1 MTIENET
8 SASINELNTDTQRRD
23 GAAEPAVEPAPK
35 AKRPR
40 GFAMMDRERN
50 REVASSGGK
59 AAHAYGLANRFTSD
73 KAREAGKKG
82 GASTSRNREH
92 MAEIGRKGGF
102 AKRGQRRT
110 EPEDVAADDVLTDA
124 AATDAAADVRSGVQA
139 LRNDGESASD
149 MPQVVASPQLEQPG
163 LVEVT
168 PPPQRRPPSRGQRK
182 GR

>member
-1 MTIENET
+1 
-8 SASINELNTDTQRRD
+8 
-23 GAAEPAVEPAPK
+23 
-35 AKRPR
+35 
-40 GFAMMDRERN
+40 MMDRERN

-110 EPEDVAADDVLTDA
+110 EPEDVATNAVVTDAVVTDA
-124 AATDAAADVRSGVQA
+124 ADDVRSGVQA

>member
-1 MTIENET
+1 
-8 SASINELNTDTQRRD
+8 
-23 GAAEPAVEPAPK
+23 
-35 AKRPR
+35 
-40 GFAMMDRERN
+40 MMDRERN

-110 EPEDVAADDVLTDA
+110 EPEDVATNAAVTDA
-124 AATDAAADVRSGVQA
+124 VATDAAADVRSGVQA

-163 LVEVT
+163 LIEVT

>member
-110 EPEDVAADDVLTDA
+110 EPEDVVTDA
-124 AATDAAADVRSGVQA
+124 VATDAVATDAAADVRSGVQA

-163 LVEVT
+163 LIEVT

>member
-110 EPEDVAADDVLTDA
+110 EPEDVATDDVVTDA
-124 AATDAAADVRSGVQA
+124 VATDAAADVRSGVQA

>member
-110 EPEDVAADDVLTDA
+110 EPEDVVTDA
-124 AATDAAADVRSGVQA
+124 VATDAVATDAAADVRSGVQA

-149 MPQVVASPQLEQPG
+149 MPQVVASPQLEQPS

>member
-1 MTIENET
+1 
-8 SASINELNTDTQRRD
+8 
-23 GAAEPAVEPAPK
+23 
-35 AKRPR
+35 
-40 GFAMMDRERN
+40 MMDRERN

-110 EPEDVAADDVLTDA
+110 EPEDVVTDEVAMDA

>member
-1 MTIENET
+1 
-8 SASINELNTDTQRRD
+8 
-23 GAAEPAVEPAPK
+23 
-35 AKRPR
+35 
-40 GFAMMDRERN
+40 MMDRERN

-110 EPEDVAADDVLTDA
+110 EPEDVATNAAVTDAVVTDA
-124 AATDAAADVRSGVQA
+124 ADDVRSGVQA

-163 LVEVT
+163 LIEVT

>member
-110 EPEDVAADDVLTDA
+110 EPEDVVTDEVVTDA
-124 AATDAAADVRSGVQA
+124 VATDAAADVRSGVQA

-163 LVEVT
+163 LIEVT

>member
-1 MTIENET
+1 
-8 SASINELNTDTQRRD
+8 
-23 GAAEPAVEPAPK
+23 
-35 AKRPR
+35 
-40 GFAMMDRERN
+40 MMDRERN

-124 AATDAAADVRSGVQA
+124 VATDAVATDAAADVRLGVQA

>member
-8 SASINELNTDTQRRD
+8 SASINEVNADNQRRD
-23 GAAEPAVEPAPK
+23 GAAEPAVEPAPP

-50 REVASSGGK
+50 RQVASSGGK

-110 EPEDVAADDVLTDA
+110 EPGDVTADDVLTDA
-124 AATDAAADVRSGVQA
+124 VATDAADDVRSGAQA

-149 MPQVVASPQLEQPG
+149 MPQVVASPQLEQPS

-168 PPPQRRPPSRGQRK
+168 PPPKRRPPSRGQRK

>member
-8 SASINELNTDTQRRD
+8 SASINEVNADNQRRD
-23 GAAEPAVEPAPK
+23 GAAEPAVEPAPP

-50 REVASSGGK
+50 RQVASSGGK

-110 EPEDVAADDVLTDA
+110 EPGDVTADAGADA
-124 AATDAAADVRSGVQA
+124 GADVRSGAQA

-149 MPQVVASPQLEQPG
+149 MPQVVASPQLEQPS

-168 PPPQRRPPSRGQRK
+168 PPPTRRPPSRGQRK

>member
-124 AATDAAADVRSGVQA
+124 VVTDAADDVRSGVQA

-163 LVEVT
+163 LIEVT

>member
-110 EPEDVAADDVLTDA
+110 EPEDVVTDEVVTDA

-149 MPQVVASPQLEQPG
+149 MPQVVASPQLEQPS

>member
-102 AKRGQRRT
+102 AKRGQ
-110 EPEDVAADDVLTDA
+110 
-124 AATDAAADVRSGVQA
+124 
-139 LRNDGESASD
+139 
-149 MPQVVASPQLEQPG
+149 
-163 LVEVT
+163 
-168 PPPQRRPPSRGQRK
+168 
-182 GR
+182 